1 MLERALFRTETSAV
15 YKEVDPFP
23 VVFRRRQTKLIV
35 LIFQEELFFPLFLWD
50 WFKAFLHRAQTH
62 YQDLAA
68 KIKEKDKWFND
79 FSTNKG
85 NICIEGFE
93 YSFYFPLI
101 YYFANARKLSKIN
114 EQFRCTSS

>member
-1 MLERALFRTETSAV
+1 METSAV

-23 VVFRRRQTKLIV
+23 VVFRRCQTKLIV

-68 KIKEKDKWFND
+68 KIKEKDKWFSD
-79 FSTNKG
+79 FSTKKG

-93 YSFYFPLI
+93 YSFYFPLL
-101 YYFANARKLSKIN
+101 YYFENARKLTKIN

>member
-50 WFKAFLHRAQTH
+50 
-62 YQDLAA
+62 
-68 KIKEKDKWFND
+68 
-79 FSTNKG
+79 
-85 NICIEGFE
+85 
-93 YSFYFPLI
+93 
-101 YYFANARKLSKIN
+101 
-114 EQFRCTSS
+114 